1 MKRPN
6 LFIERIQLREMPPLG
21 EFDEA
26 EAERLSADNRDILAK
41 YPASA
46 MREAV
51 AAKLAAREAI
61 SGAIG
66 ESGSDKG
73 SARSLRFPNLPKST
87 LFRIVPVAAAAC
99 LAIAGTFTYIAAPE
113 LFSGRLGA
121 SLPVSGDNFA
131 VRIKGGAP
139 VLHVYRKAA
148 DGAELLSSGEKALEN
163 DVLQIRYA
171 AGNDTW
177 GAILS
182 VDGNGTVTQHFPD
195 SGNAAG
201 KLDAGGEIALAFSY
215 RLDDAPK
222 FERFIFVS
230 GAKEFS
236 VSDLKHDLS
245 NLARIHRT
253 GSFALDP
260 LLPDGT
266 RATDT
271 LLRK

>member
-6 LFIERIQLREMPPLG
+6 LFIERIQLKEISPIG
-21 EFDEA
+21 DFEEA
-26 EAERLSADNRDILAK
+26 EAERLSADNRAVLEK

-51 AAKLAAREAI
+51 AAKLAARGAASI
-61 SGAIG
+61 ASG
-66 ESGSDKG
+66 DT
-73 SARSLRFPNLPKST
+73 ARSAGSLSALRFPNLPKST
-87 LFRIVPVAAAAC
+87 LFRIIPVAAAAC

-113 LFSGRLGA
+113 LFAGRLGA
-121 SLPVSGDNFA
+121 SVPLSGDAFS
-131 VRIKGGAP
+131 VRVKGGSP
-139 VLHVYRKAA
+139 MLHVYRKTS
-148 DGAELLSSGEKALEN
+148 DGAELLSSGEKAKEN
-163 DVLQIRYA
+163 DVVQIRYA
-171 AGNDTW
+171 AGTDTW

-182 VDGNGTVTQHFPD
+182 VDGNGMVTQHFPD
-195 SGNAAG
+195 SGDAAG
-201 KLDAGGEIALAFSY
+201 KLEAGGEIALAFSY

-222 FERFIFVS
+222 FERFILVS
-230 GAKEFS
+230 GTKEFS
-236 VSDLKHDLS
+236 LSDLKHDLS

-260 LLPDGT
+260 LIPGGT